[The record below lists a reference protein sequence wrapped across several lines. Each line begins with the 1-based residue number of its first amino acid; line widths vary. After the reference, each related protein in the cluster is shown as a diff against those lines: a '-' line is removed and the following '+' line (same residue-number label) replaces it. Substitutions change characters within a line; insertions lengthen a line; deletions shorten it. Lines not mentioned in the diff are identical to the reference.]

1 MFNIVLINPE
11 IPQNTGNIAR
21 TVLALKCRLHLVKPL
36 GFSIDDT
43 MLKRAGLDY
52 WQFVDVILWESV
64 QDYFENNDLSR
75 MHFFSKKGKKRYDM
89 TGFQP
94 GDHLVFGCESL
105 GLSDEIL
112 QKYQDHTVYLPIMDT
127 KVRSINLSSAVSVAL
142 FEAMRK
148 NGAFDQLSR
157 FE

>member
-36 GFSIDDT
+36 GFSIDDAS
-43 MLKRAGLDY
+43 LKRAGLDY
-52 WQFVDVILWESV
+52 WQFVDVTLWKSA

-75 MHFFSKKGKKRYDM
+75 MHFFSKKGKNRYDM
-89 TGFQP
+89 TDFLP

-112 QKYQDHTVYLPIMDT
+112 LKNSDQTVYLPILDT

-148 NGAFDQLSR
+148 NSAF
-157 FE
+157 